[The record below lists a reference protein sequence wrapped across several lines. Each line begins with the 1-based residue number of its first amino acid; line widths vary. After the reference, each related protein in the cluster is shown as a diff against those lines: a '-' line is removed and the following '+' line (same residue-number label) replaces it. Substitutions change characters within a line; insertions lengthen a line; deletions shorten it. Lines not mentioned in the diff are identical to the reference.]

1 MVIFLKYIKT
11 HYSNMT
17 PKVHEHR
24 MDKKLGGFLTSQH
37 ILNTDSPEGIV
48 FKIVNW

>member
-1 MVIFLKYIKT
+1 MVMFLKYIKT
-11 HYSNMT
+11 HINMT
-17 PKVHEHR
+17 PKVSEHR
-24 MDKKLGGFLTSQH
+24 MGKKLWGLLTSQH